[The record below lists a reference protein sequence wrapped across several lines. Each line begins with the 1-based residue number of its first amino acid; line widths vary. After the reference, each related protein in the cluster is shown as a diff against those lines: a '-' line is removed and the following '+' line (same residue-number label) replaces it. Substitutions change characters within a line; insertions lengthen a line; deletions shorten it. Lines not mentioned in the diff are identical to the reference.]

1 MIYRIAKFFTILF
14 LLPLIAYSQNLIE
27 TIPIF
32 EPDRYIGG
40 IYKLSNYGVSPN
52 YEYAFISGMQN
63 TGKYE
68 VVYYV
73 YDLKHGKLHHIFY
86 DTKYNF
92 SNVGSFFSSDSQ
104 YLYLFGWDNNDHS
117 LLLKWN
123 IQSKSFES
131 VVELEKD
138 HKGSIVKAVTLGE
151 DLLVTL
157 QITNSLSIPSK
168 AFTCRSMSSGQIVWK
183 QEFEKED
190 VYSIDKTVDGI
201 ISLHGFLDN
210 SNQYKYKVCLW
221 DSKGDLIKSLSCPD
235 NVIPTTASEIINMG
249 DDALIS
255 HVHTKS
261 QLTECSIGLINLTDG
276 TTKSKIGNLN
286 FESCISVS
294 PNKKRIAYITEN
306 NTIRYISTDAS
317 NNLQLDGE
325 FDLDVS
331 MSDSK
336 QFLKCFFTGD
346 SKITYLSGMIVKEL
360 NIKDNSTRCL
370 SLPNGSI
377 KNITYFNDDPNRF
390 VVMIST
396 NNTVDYNIILI
407 YDLEDKDII
416 SYWEWEKF
424 SGIEEHNNITL
435 SRNDQY
441 IAIPTKSNEVTI
453 VNTDDMS
460 LYKTLKVENTVSI
473 INSAFYTENI
483 LAVSCS
489 DSTVRVVNL
498 KNGSEIERLSA
509 GHTVDYMKFIDMD
522 FMLLT
527 YKSKNGWAYQQC
539 AFDEP
544 VNSIWDYCGK
554 NHSLTCRPFDFNEN
568 DQYIYYATTYE
579 VRKVRIND
587 YTDRETLFESNNE
600 YNTVRNS
607 KDNKYFLF
615 RNNERRLRLFEKST
629 LNQVMELKD
638 YIPYQDGFENSS
650 SIADISSDNKK
661 IAMKE
666 LTPAVLVFNISHFT
680 SVYEE
685 NTNPDSRMIVYPVPV
700 TNNELT
706 IDLNHSSFMCNRIAL
721 YNTLGQEVQSWDN
734 IQYPPKSLTLTLD
747 MHLSNGVY
755 YLVLSNNKI
764 KQVKQIV
771 INRK

>member
-1 MIYRIAKFFTILF
+1 MIYRMAQIFIVF
-14 LLPLIAYSQNLIE
+14 LLPLIVYSQQMIE
-27 TIPIF
+27 AIPIF
-32 EPDRYIGG
+32 EPDRYTGSM
-40 IYKLSNYGVSPN
+40 YPQQTYGVSPN
-52 YEYAFISGMQN
+52 YEYAFLSSMQN

-73 YDLKHGKLHHIFY
+73 YDLKHDKLHHIFY
-86 DTKYNF
+86 DTDYNF
-92 SNVGSFFSSDSQ
+92 SNIGSFFSADSKYI
-104 YLYLFGWDNNDHS
+104 YLLGWDSGKN

-123 IQSKSFES
+123 IQAKNFQSSI
-131 VVELEKD
+131 ELERD
-138 HKGSIVKAVTLGE
+138 EPETIVKALII
-151 DLLVTL
+151 DD
-157 QITNSLSIPSK
+157 SLMVSLAYSYSSQGSKSIK
-168 AFTCRSMSSGQIVWK
+168 CRSMNSGQIVWEH
-183 QEFEKED
+183 EFEKED
-190 VYSIDKTVDGI
+190 VYSIDKTDDGI
-201 ISLHGFLDN
+201 ISLHGYLDN
-210 SNQYKYKVCLW
+210 KQQYKYKICLW
-221 DSKGDLIKSLSCPD
+221 DSKGDLIKSIPCPD
-235 NVIPTTASEIINMG
+235 DAIPNTSSKIVSIGEYS
-249 DDALIS
+249 LIS
-255 HVHTKS
+255 HVHAKS
-261 QLTECSIGLINLTDG
+261 QITESSIALIDLTDG
-276 TTKSKIGNLN
+276 KTKSKISNLN
-286 FESCISVS
+286 FESIMAVGTD
-294 PNKKRIAYITEN
+294 KKTFGYITEN
-306 NTIRYISTDAS
+306 NKIRYISIAEDNT
-317 NNLQLDGE
+317 LQLDGE
-325 FDLDVS
+325 YNLDNS
-331 MSDSK
+331 MSESK
-336 QFLKCFFTGD
+336 SFLKCFFTGE
-346 SKITYLSGMIVKEL
+346 SSIAFFSGMILKEH
-360 NIKDNSTRCL
+360 NKEDNSTRCL

-498 KNGSEIERLSA
+498 NNGSEIERLSA

-568 DQYIYYATTYE
+568 DQYIYYATTDE

-600 YNTVRNS
+600 YNTIINS

-629 LNQVMELKD
+629 LNQVMDLKD
-638 YIPYQDGFENSS
+638 YIPYPDGFENSS
-650 SIADISSDNKK
+650 SIADISTDNKK
-661 IAMKE
+661 IAVKE
-666 LTPAVLVFNISHFT
+666 LTPALLVFNISHFT

-685 NTNPDSRMIVYPVPV
+685 NTKTDSRMSVYPVPV

-706 IDLNHSSFMCNRIAL
+706 IDLNHSSFMCNGIAL
-721 YNTLGQEVQSWDN
+721 YNALGQEVQSWDN
-734 IQYPPKSLTLTLD
+734 IQSQQKSLKLTLD

-755 YLVLSNNKI
+755 YLVLSNNKS